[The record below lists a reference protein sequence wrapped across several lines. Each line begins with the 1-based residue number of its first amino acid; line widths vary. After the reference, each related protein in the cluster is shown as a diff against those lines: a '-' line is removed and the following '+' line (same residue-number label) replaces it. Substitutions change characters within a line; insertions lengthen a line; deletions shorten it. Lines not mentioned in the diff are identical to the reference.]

1 MGDEG
6 RKAYSDFCL
15 KPALLQGSRR
25 WVTGGPDLAPL
36 EAGPEPKG
44 SHLIKHIWGA
54 CEGGGLLPAQT

>member
-36 EAGPEPKG
+36 QLHCWLHWKQ
-44 SHLIKHIWGA
+44 
-54 CEGGGLLPAQT
+54 GLSQKAVT